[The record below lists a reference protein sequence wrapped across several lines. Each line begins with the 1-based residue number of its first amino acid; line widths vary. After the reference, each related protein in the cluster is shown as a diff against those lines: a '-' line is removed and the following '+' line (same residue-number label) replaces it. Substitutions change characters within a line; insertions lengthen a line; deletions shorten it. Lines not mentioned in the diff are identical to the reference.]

1 MTINVLLDVNIV
13 LDLLLKRGPYY
24 YKKAELFAFLR
35 QKEYPLF
42 FAACALPSLEYIH
55 TKEIKRL
62 TDEGLIKSNILP
74 RELARQQ
81 LSRFLEAIKI
91 APSLGSHWRR
101 IPEDHPDREDGL
113 ISLSSAELPGPTFI
127 WTNDEDFYPAVSEI
141 AFGDGLA
148 LQQYLENE
156 AQKNLSFV
164 DLGHQQSIIRENLEE
179 GIFRVLKHGNYI
191 MGPEVKELEQ
201 KLASYVGIKHA
212 IGCASGTDAL
222 LMALMAYGVGP
233 GDAIFTTPFTF
244 IATAEVISLLGAT
257 PVFVDIDPKTYN
269 IDPEKLGKAIIAL
282 KSNDPSFHP
291 LPKSKAI
298 LPSPLAGEGQGEGAG
313 LHPRG
318 IIPVDLFGLP
328 ADYDAINGIA
338 KDHGLFVIEDAA
350 QSFGAVYKGKRAG
363 ALADVACTSFFPAKP
378 LGCYGDG
385 GMCFTDND
393 ELAAALDSI
402 RVHGK
407 GSHKYDNARIGI
419 NGRLDTLQAA
429 ILLAKFDI
437 FPDEVQLRQ
446 EVANRYTA
454 LLDGASVRPPHIP
467 PDNLSAW
474 AQYSVLA
481 KDEAHRADLLKSL
494 QEAKIPTAIYYP
506 KPLHLQT
513 AFAFLGYAPGAFPV
527 SENVANRIF
536 SLPMHPYLTEQGQ
549 TKIAEA
555 IKG

>member
-191 MGPEVKELEQ
+191 MGPEVKELET
-201 KLASYVGIKHA
+201 KLATYVGAKHA

-222 LMALMAYGVGP
+222 LMALMAYSVGP
-233 GDAIFTTPFTF
+233 GDAPG
-244 IATAEVISLLGAT
+244 LLRRRRD
-257 PVFVDIDPKTYN
+257 V
-269 IDPEKLGKAIIAL
+269 
-282 KSNDPSFHP
+282 
-291 LPKSKAI
+291 
-298 LPSPLAGEGQGEGAG
+298 
-313 LHPRG
+313 LHR
-318 IIPVDLFGLP
+318 
-328 ADYDAINGIA
+328 
-338 KDHGLFVIEDAA
+338 
-350 QSFGAVYKGKRAG
+350 
-363 ALADVACTSFFPAKP
+363 
-378 LGCYGDG
+378 
-385 GMCFTDND
+385 
-393 ELAAALDSI
+393 
-402 RVHGK
+402 
-407 GSHKYDNARIGI
+407 
-419 NGRLDTLQAA
+419 
-429 ILLAKFDI
+429 
-437 FPDEVQLRQ
+437 
-446 EVANRYTA
+446 
-454 LLDGASVRPPHIP
+454 
-467 PDNLSAW
+467 
-474 AQYSVLA
+474 
-481 KDEAHRADLLKSL
+481 
-494 QEAKIPTAIYYP
+494 
-506 KPLHLQT
+506 
-513 AFAFLGYAPGAFPV
+513 
-527 SENVANRIF
+527 
-536 SLPMHPYLTEQGQ
+536 
-549 TKIAEA
+549 
-555 IKG
+555 